1 MSYRMKLAVA
11 VGLALM
17 LAGCAST
24 SFQSTWKNPEAAP
37 VVKEKGATV
46 VAVVMAED
54 KYIRQGAEDALAK
67 ELTKRG
73 YKGVASYLILSP
85 EESMDEKLAKAAF
98 EKIGAKAVIAMR
110 PLAADKE
117 VSASS
122 VTVYAG
128 YGYGGYWG
136 GYHGYGWGAPYGY
149 GGTTYSIDTVLIVE
163 TLFYDLVHNVLVWSG
178 RSKTTNPTDVAKF
191 VRELAEMAGWEM
203 NKAGVFKK

>member
-1 MSYRMKLAVA
+1 MSYRMKLAGA

-24 SFQSTWKNPEAAP
+24 SFQSTWKNPEATP
-37 VVKEKGATV
+37 VLKEKGATV

-85 EESMDEKLAKAAF
+85 EETMDEKLAKAAF
-98 EKIGAKAVIAMR
+98 EKIGAKAVVAMR
-110 PLAADKE
+110 PLAADQE

-122 VTVYAG
+122 VTVYA
-128 YGYGGYWG
+128 GYGGYWG

-149 GGTTYSIDTVLIVE
+149 GGTTYSVDTVLIVE
-163 TLFYDLVHNVLVWSG
+163 TLFYDLVQNVLVWSG

>member
-1 MSYRMKLAVA
+1 MKLAGAVA
-11 VGLALM
+11 LALM

-37 VVKEKGATV
+37 VLKEKGATV

-67 ELTKRG
+67 ELTQRG
-73 YKGVASYLILSP
+73 YKGVASYLILTP
-85 EESMDEKLAKAAF
+85 EATMDEKLAKAAF
-98 EKIGAKAVIAMR
+98 EKIGAKAVVTMR

-122 VTVYAG
+122 VTVYA
-128 YGYGGYWG
+128 GYGGYWG

-163 TLFYDLVHNVLVWSG
+163 TLFYDLVQNVLVWSG
-178 RSKTTNPTDVAKF
+178 RSKTTNPNDVAKF